1 MFNKRYTFFFFPKYA
16 RYLDL
21 YWWRISNMDKGESK
35 DTEDGIFDKKGPKVT
50 KGEVRPVYADTPSL
64 KDLVRSMVLLT
75 FFSDGLSYR

>member
-1 MFNKRYTFFFFPKYA
+1 
-16 RYLDL
+16 
-21 YWWRISNMDKGESK
+21 MDKGESK
-35 DTEDGIFDKKGPKVT
+35 DTEAGIFDKKGPKVT